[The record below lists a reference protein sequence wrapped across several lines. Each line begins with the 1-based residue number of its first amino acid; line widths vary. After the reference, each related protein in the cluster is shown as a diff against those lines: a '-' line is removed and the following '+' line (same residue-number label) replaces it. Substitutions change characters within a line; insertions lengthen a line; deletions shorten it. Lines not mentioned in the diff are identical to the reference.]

1 LCGSPMDWRMLVCKL
16 FSLLAIILAMG
27 KNALQRPNMTL
38 RIRPALAIALLLP
51 FARAE
56 EGMWTFS
63 NLPLKAIKEK
73 YGFEPTQEWLDH
85 LRMSSLRFPNGSGS
99 FISPDGLALTNH
111 HVVRGEIQRLSTVER
126 DLLKDGFVA
135 QSMEQEIKIPGMT
148 LLTLQEARNVTE
160 RVAKAGSAAGSPQER
175 QMAVSQE
182 TAKAAEEMRQA
193 TGLQVEV
200 VNLYQGGETW
210 LYGYERHTDVR
221 LVMAPEFAAARFGQ
235 DIDNFTFPRHHM
247 DCAFV
252 RVYKDGKPYRP
263 AHWLSWSERPLKAG
277 DLIFVSGHPGSTN
290 RGWTM
295 AQMMHA
301 REVDIP
307 AQIKLNEYR
316 RRTLESLASRSFEA
330 RARYGGQIY
339 SIENSLKTV
348 KSGLDALYDQGALAR
363 LQKAED
369 DLRAAVAARPELQR
383 EVGGSWSAIADAL
396 KIAKEISLE
405 RTYVGTRGSELLAT
419 ALSLVRA
426 PNQQAAETLAKP
438 RTAPFDA
445 EYETQM
451 FAEAIKEAR
460 EALGDKHP
468 FIKAVL
474 GEKTPLEAAKSAVAT
489 SKLYD
494 PEEIKKLSAGGPDA
508 IKTSNDPFLT
518 MARVIDPMQKALADK
533 QAIMVDAVILDHAAR
548 IARAKFEVYGRDTYP
563 DATFT
568 LRLSYGTVAH
578 YPAMGTL
585 VQPFTT
591 MHGLFDRFEGW
602 GGANYNLDRTQ
613 WLLPKKW
620 LDAKPHMDLKTPY
633 NFASTNDIIGGNSGS
648 PVVDRQGELVGL
660 AFDGNMESNAGR
672 FYYDG
677 RANRTVSVDA
687 RGIREMLDKV
697 YGANALLA
705 ELRLK

>member
-1 LCGSPMDWRMLVCKL
+1 
-16 FSLLAIILAMG
+16 
-27 KNALQRPNMTL
+27 MTPK
-38 RIRPALAIALLLP
+38 IRPALAIALLLP
-51 FARAE
+51 LARAE

-85 LRMSSLRFPNGSGS
+85 LRLSSLRFPGGSGS

-111 HVVRGEIQRLSTVER
+111 HVVRGELQRLSTKER

-135 QSMEQEIKIPGMT
+135 QSMEQEIVLPGVALVT
-148 LLTLQEARNVTE
+148 LREARNITE
-160 RVAKAGSAAGSPQER
+160 RVAKVGGAAGSPQER
-175 QMAVSQE
+175 QKAISQE
-182 TAKAAEEMRQA
+182 TTKAADEMRQA

-235 DIDNFTFPRHHM
+235 DADNFTYPRHHM

-263 AHWLSWSERPLKAG
+263 SHWLSWAKKPLKAG
-277 DLIFVSGHPGSTN
+277 ELIFVSGHPGTTN

-295 AQMMHA
+295 AQMAHA

-307 AQIKLNEYR
+307 AQIKLSEDR
-316 RRTLESLASRSFEA
+316 RRVLETLASRSFEDK
-330 RARYGGQIY
+330 ARYGGQIY

-348 KSGLDALYDQGALAR
+348 KSGLDALYDQDAMAR

-369 DLRAAVAARPELQR
+369 DLRKAVAARPELQR
-383 EVGGSWSAIADAL
+383 EAGGSWQAIANAL
-396 KIAKEISLE
+396 KVAKEISQE
-405 RTYVGTRGSELLAT
+405 RTYVGTRGSALLAL
-419 ALSLVRA
+419 AMSLVRTSRH
-426 PNQQAAETLAKP
+426 PAATATP
-438 RTAPFDA
+438 APFDA

-451 FAEAIKEAR
+451 FAEALKEAR
-460 EALGDKHP
+460 TALGDKHP
-468 FIKAVL
+468 FVKAAL
-474 GEKTPLEAAKSAVAT
+474 GGKAPLEAAKSAVAAT
-489 SKLYD
+489 KLHN
-494 PEEIKKLSAGGPDA
+494 PEEVKKLIAGGPNA
-508 IKTSNDPFLT
+508 IKASNDPFLV
-518 MARVIDPMQKALADK
+518 MARAIDPMQKALADK
-533 QAIMVDAVILDHAAR
+533 QAAQVDAVIRDHSAR
-548 IARAKFEVYGRDTYP
+548 IARAKFEVYGKDTYP

-602 GGANYNLDRTQ
+602 GGTAYNLDRDK
-613 WLLPKKW
+613 WLLPQKW
-620 LDAKPHMDLKTPY
+620 LDAKPRMELKTPY

-648 PVVDRQGELVGL
+648 PVVDRHGELVGL

-687 RGIREMLDKV
+687 RAIREMLDKV
-697 YGANALLA
+697 YGADALLK
-705 ELRLK
+705 ELGLK